1 MWERIYSAWDPL
13 NKLCEPQNL
22 VESRTGAAAAKL
34 RFQSP
39 LVAPDMRI
47 SRIRRSDE
55 AIMLSP
61 TESCASSRKAF

>member
-1 MWERIYSAWDPL
+1 M
-13 NKLCEPQNL
+13 
-22 VESRTGAAAAKL
+22 GAVGRL

-39 LVAPDMRI
+39 LIAPDVRI

>member
-1 MWERIYSAWDPL
+1 MTFGLRLAADDSDSQRGSRY
-13 NKLCEPQNL
+13 L
-22 VESRTGAAAAKL
+22 VESRTGAVTVKF
-34 RFQSP
+34 RFQPP
-39 LVAPDMRI
+39 LIAPDVRI